1 MHCRLKDLIWW
12 IPLFLNGT
20 CCNQYWLQYV
30 KSTNQVDMPSTN
42 LGSNADTFKT
52 CYQFLKDFYLL
63 YKEIWNSDF
72 HFEKILPVFTFNM
85 FKELK
90 NIGISIIV
98 KSFGQSGIVLL
109 ENHII
114 QKLTWRFNGPKSTRA
129 IVFRHLWMARE
140 KKKAKIYH
148 FSINEPRLF
157 FFLTLR
163 WS

>member
-72 HFEKILPVFTFNM
+72 HFEKNLPVFTFNT
-85 FKELK
+85 FKLK
-90 NIGISIIV
+90 NIGIRDFYNSKKFWAIGNRTIR
-98 KSFGQSGIVLL
+98 KSYNSKTYL
-109 ENHII
+109 EI
-114 QKLTWRFNGPKSTRA
+114 QWSKIDQGYRLQTLVNG
-129 IVFRHLWMARE
+129 
-140 KKKAKIYH
+140 
-148 FSINEPRLF
+148 
-157 FFLTLR
+157 
-163 WS
+163 